1 MLLRAEEARL
11 VVWAKVLS
19 ISDEGMK
26 ELGSGLVVVGAAI
39 VDLIQ
44 RERDQ

>member
-26 ELGSGLVVVGAAI
+26 ELVWGRGWWWLGLPLWI
-39 VDLIQ
+39 
-44 RERDQ
+44 